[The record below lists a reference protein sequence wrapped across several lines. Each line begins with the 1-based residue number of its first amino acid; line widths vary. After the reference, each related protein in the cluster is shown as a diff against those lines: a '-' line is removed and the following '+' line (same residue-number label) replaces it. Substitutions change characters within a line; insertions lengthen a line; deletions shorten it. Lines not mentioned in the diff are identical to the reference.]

1 MYIWLKSCIF
11 FSILVKLRTSVVVF
25 CQDTDG
31 LISQAL
37 LVGNFEGAVDLC
49 LNDGRYAEAILLSIS
64 GGEDLLK
71 KTQQKY
77 LSKQKNSVS
86 MVGRVTNTSFQFVPS
101 SEKRIKIWAHCFV
114 LYFSPNLAAHLLSGD
129 PELARHCGKLR
140 VGQLEGGSRSSA
152 DVRPPWG
159 LCLSVRWVAVTCQSS
174 CTLPL
179 RCSPSGSAGCLSS
192 HPGGFPK
199 IVIRVWNSFIVMVLP
214 RHLGMPVREWKD
226 GEALPAGLPV
236 LHLLWEHWKAG
247 GVLDLK
253 QRQFFSSWSGGIHG
267 GFSIVWIFL
276 DSNLAWL
283 CCYTLNVYDF

>member
-1 MYIWLKSCIF
+1 MNIFFRRFSSNLYLRLKSSFF
-11 FSILVKLRTSVVVF
+11 FSNLLKLTTSVVAF
-25 CQDTDG
+25 CPDTDG

-86 MVGRVTNTSFQFVPS
+86 MVGAVTTAAFQFVPS
-101 SEKRIKIWAHCFV
+101 SEKSTFIWAQCFV
-114 LYFSPNLAAHLLSGD
+114 FGSNLAAHLLSGD

-140 VGQLEGGSRSSA
+140 VGQLEGSSRCSA

-159 LCLSVRWVAVTCQSS
+159 LCSFVWWVAVACKSS
-174 CTLPL
+174 CTGPL
-179 RCSPSGSAGCLSS
+179 RCSPAGAAGCLSS
-192 HPGGFPK
+192 HPVDIPK
-199 IVIRVWNSFIVMVLP
+199 TVIRVWNSFIVMVLP

-253 QRQFFSSWSGGIHG
+253 QRQFFSSWSRGIRGGV
-267 GFSIVWIFL
+267 STVWIFL
-276 DSNLAWL
+276 D
-283 CCYTLNVYDF
+283 